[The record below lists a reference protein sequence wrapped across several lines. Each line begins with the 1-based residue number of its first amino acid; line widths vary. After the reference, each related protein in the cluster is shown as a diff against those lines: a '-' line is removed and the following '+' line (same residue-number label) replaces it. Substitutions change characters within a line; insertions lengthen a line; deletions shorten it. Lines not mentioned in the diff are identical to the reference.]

1 MKKIFSILG
10 IAVLA
15 AAGFTACSPDTYDG
29 VSEANLPVAADATV
43 NVSVDQDINQV
54 TFKMEGQGLYPMWFV
69 PSGKNNVVYSTQ
81 NGLKRIYTTAGTY
94 TYGYRVANKH
104 GISQG
109 KAEGQFTINK
119 TIFDFSKYY
128 AMLTGDGTKEWKV
141 AKTEAAHL
149 ACGPSGTAGTEWWA
163 AQANEKAAFG
173 VYDDVLTFTNDGKYS
188 YDPGVGGTVYVNKD
202 CSVLGGPSD
211 SDFMAAAGKQEAN
224 YTFDVEGNSLY
235 LVLPAKTLF
244 PYIAN
249 DDQYNEPRFLIQSM
263 TSSKMELVYDNG
275 AIAWHYILSS
285 GDEGFQ
291 GFNANSDCN
300 LWKNCTYTNSFFY
313 APNWAQIADPEITTN
328 GNSYTISLPEA
339 TFDQW
344 QAQVFFRT
352 DMTTNAA
359 TNYDFSAKFI
369 STKDHNNV
377 TVKLVREGDDGTFY
391 FTDVIALKANQEYL
405 FYKSDMAGIDMEKVT
420 LVLDFGKN
428 EAGTEVTLSSVDLQ
442 EHKCDGIEAPAEE
455 ADKTVYTYDSPSNLW
470 KTNVDDKGNAGYTT
484 FFFYAPDW
492 AQIADPAVTSGSGTY
507 TIELPAAT
515 FAQWQA
521 QIHLITAIPVDADT
535 PYDFSCT
542 VVSTKDV
549 PGATFKLTDTA
560 SDENFLFTE
569 RVDLAANTETVVK
582 LPAKTLPKGAAG
594 AVKLVLD
601 FGGNPADTEVSVSKI
616 IIQKT
621 AK

>member
-1 MKKIFSILG
+1 
-10 IAVLA
+10 
-15 AAGFTACSPDTYDG
+15 
-29 VSEANLPVAADATV
+29 
-43 NVSVDQDINQV
+43 
-54 TFKMEGQGLYPMWFV
+54 ME
-69 PSGKNNVVYSTQ
+69 K
-81 NGLKRIYTTAGTY
+81 
-94 TYGYRVANKH
+94 
-104 GISQG
+104 
-109 KAEGQFTINK
+109 
-119 TIFDFSKYY
+119 
-128 AMLTGDGTKEWKV
+128 
-141 AKTEAAHL
+141 
-149 ACGPSGTAGTEWWA
+149 
-163 AQANEKAAFG
+163 
-173 VYDDVLTFTNDGKYS
+173 
-188 YDPGVGGTVYVNKD
+188 
-202 CSVLGGPSD
+202 
-211 SDFMAAAGKQEAN
+211 
-224 YTFDVEGNSLY
+224 LY
-235 LVLPAKTLF
+235 LYQQLLLRP
-244 PYIAN
+244 
-249 DDQYNEPRFLIQSM
+249 D
-263 TSSKMELVYDNG
+263 
-275 AIAWHYILSS
+275 
-285 GDEGFQ
+285 
-291 GFNANSDCN
+291 
-300 LWKNCTYTNSFFY
+300 
-313 APNWAQIADPEITTN
+313 WAQIADPEITTN